1 MKANKPV
8 ITHSHSATDRATAL
22 RQNLFTVCD
31 RIDAGD
37 GDVIVLMKE
46 NPVGR
51 IVLDAEHEAHRRRA
65 SLRQAISQRLHRSPG
80 YAISACVEGAANS

>member
-37 GDVIVLMKE
+37 GAVIVLMKG
-46 NPVGR
+46 NPVGW
-51 IVLDAEHEAHRRRA
+51 IVLDAEHEARRRA
-65 SLRQAISQRLHRSPG
+65 GLRQAISQRLHRSPG
-80 YAISACVEGAANS
+80 YAISACVEGAANT